1 MNELKG
7 DWKAEG
13 RRLFVCLFVLLDTF
27 RFFFADELVAVVGI
41 LFCVIVDGVVWA

>member
-7 DWKAEG
+7 DRKAED
-13 RRLFVCLFVLLDTF
+13 RRLFVCLFVLLDTS

-41 LFCVIVDGVVWA
+41 LFRVIVDGVV